1 AELPVTTS
9 AGLPKRQSRH
19 SGPGRPTPVTQQAI
33 TDTLAPED
41 AAAGLERMRQALDS
55 GYAAD
60 PQGNSQ
66 P

>member
-1 AELPVTTS
+1 ADPPVTTA

-19 SGPGRPTPVTQQAI
+19 AGPGRPAPVTQQAI

-60 PQGNSQ
+60 PQGHTQ